1 MFTLL
6 NKLRNYKPTN
16 LDKRRER
23 KETLTNAEML
33 YNSRNNVIKAFED
46 NFFSFKDGFQ
56 KEESDVPN
64 ETLPYW
70 VRVENK
76 RFNTIKNNVK
86 RVKDKLAVPGGSGF
100 CIYVNDSFQLIQD
113 IEHDGITH
121 EEALKEISKIR
132 DDI

>member
-16 LDKRRER
+16 LDKRKER

-56 KEESDVPN
+56 KEEPDVPD

-86 RVKDKLAVPGGSGF
+86 RVKDKLAVPEGSGF
-100 CIYVNDSFQLIQD
+100 RISVNDSFQLIQD

>member
-56 KEESDVPN
+56 KEEPDVAD

-70 VRVENK
+70 VRVEKK

-86 RVKDKLAVPGGSGF
+86 RVKDKFAVPGGSGF
-100 CIYVNDSFQLIQD
+100 RIYINDSFQLIQD
-113 IEHDGITH
+113 IENDGITH

>member
-1 MFTLL
+1 
-6 NKLRNYKPTN
+6 
-16 LDKRRER
+16 
-23 KETLTNAEML
+23 ML

-56 KEESDVPN
+56 KEEPDVPD

-86 RVKDKLAVPGGSGF
+86 RVKINLLYQKGVVFAFPL
-100 CIYVNDSFQLIQD
+100 
-113 IEHDGITH
+113 T
-121 EEALKEISKIR
+121 IR
-132 DDI
+132 FN

>member
-16 LDKRRER
+16 LDKRKER

-56 KEESDVPN
+56 KEEPDVPD

-70 VRVENK
+70 VRVEKK

-86 RVKDKLAVPGGSGF
+86 RVKDKFAVPGGSGF
-100 CIYVNDSFQLIQD
+100 RIYINDSFQLIQD
-113 IEHDGITH
+113 IENDGITH

>member
-23 KETLTNAEML
+23 KETLIYAEML

-56 KEESDVPN
+56 KEEPDLPD

-86 RVKDKLAVPGGSGF
+86 RVKDKFAVPGGSGF
-100 CIYVNDSFQLIQD
+100 RIYINDSFQLIQD
-113 IEHDGITH
+113 IENDGITH